1 MSLDLA
7 NSTKSSHPHDRGVRS
22 IGAVI
27 TAGLRI
33 VRLLLSGMHAKL
45 SDELLSTKKK
55 NNK

>member
-1 MSLDLA
+1 MSLGLA

-33 VRLLLSGMHAKL
+33 VRLPLSSMR
-45 SDELLSTKKK
+45 SSVTNFFRRKK

>member
-33 VRLLLSGMHAKL
+33 VRLPLSSMR
-45 SDELLSTKKK
+45 SSVTNFFRQNK
-55 NNK
+55 NK